1 MPDANSDEDR
11 LLADC
16 AQLLT
21 VTLADPAE
29 FDFYEL
35 LERMEQQVEDNEP
48 VGRRWIAAINRVHQ
62 AGRLTLDQAH
72 AMIRQLALIAVGARI
87 SREPEFGDRARR
99 IREIMESLK
108 ELEGPEHTKERGPAT
123 REMNALLHLNG
134 LRHDA
139 AVLEFLRAIGEEQ
152 LARRMETEGP
162 GFNRRAMDALKE
174 LWSREDEDPGW
185 KVSYPSA
192 DAPLTPRQVPERVDG
207 EIEHLSVAD
216 RVDQWRQATSGET
229 IWTVDGVLNFAI
241 IGSYDNLDAEGDR
254 WIASIQSARRKGFID
269 KSLSYLLLDRVA
281 GMMVP
286 EDPGGDTI
294 LLELEAV
301 MDDIPYFE
309 GLPDADPP
317 IEYDQRDRE
326 QWEAVH
332 AVYERRRELYKLRIL
347 VDAGEEEMVKMMEE
361 RPTEF
366 RMRVATAATEWEV
379 SDES

>member
-29 FDFYEL
+29 FDFHEL

-62 AGRLTLDQAH
+62 AGRLTLDQAQ
-72 AMIRQLALIAVGARI
+72 ALIRHLALIAAYAR
-87 SREPEFGDRARR
+87 SAREPDFIDRARR
-99 IREIMESLK
+99 IREITDSLERL
-108 ELEGPEHTKERGPAT
+108 ELPEHKKERGPAK

-139 AVLEFLRAIGEEQ
+139 ATLEFLREIGEEP
-152 LARRMETEGP
+152 LALRMESEGVE
-162 GFNRRAMDALKE
+162 FNRRALDALKE

-192 DAPLTPRQVPERVDG
+192 DAPLTPRMVPERVDSD
-207 EIEHLSVAD
+207 IEHLSIAE
-216 RVDQWRQATSGET
+216 RVEQWRQATSGET
-229 IWTVDGVLNFAI
+229 IWTVDAVLSFATV
-241 IGSYDNLDAEGDR
+241 GSYDNLDAEGDR

-286 EDPGGDTI
+286 EIPGDDTI
-294 LLELEAV
+294 LTGLRDQME
-301 MDDIPYFE
+301 DIPYYE
-309 GLPDADPP
+309 DMHGDPP
-317 IEYDQRDRE
+317 AEYDPKDRA
-326 QWEAVH
+326 QWEALD

-361 RPTEF
+361 RPSEF

-379 SDES
+379 EDQA

>member
-1 MPDANSDEDR
+1 MPDANPDEDR

-35 LERMEQQVEDNEP
+35 LERMERQVEDNEP
-48 VGRRWIAAINRVHQ
+48 VAGRWLAAINRVQQ

-72 AMIRQLALIAVGARI
+72 ALMRQLALIAVLARI
-87 SREPEFGDRARR
+87 SREPDYSDRARR
-99 IREIMESLK
+99 IREIIESLK
-108 ELEGPEHTKERGPAT
+108 DLEGSEDAKERGPAT
-123 REMNALLHLNG
+123 REMNALFHLNG

-139 AVLEFLRAIGEEQ
+139 AVLEFLRRIGEDQ

-174 LWSREDEDPGW
+174 LWSREDADAGW

-192 DAPLTPRQVPERVDG
+192 DGPLTPRQVPERTDSQV
-207 EIEHLSVAD
+207 ERISVAD

-229 IWTVDGVLNFAI
+229 IWTVDALLAFATVE
-241 IGSYDNLDAEGDR
+241 SYDNLDGEGDR
-254 WIASIQSARRKGFID
+254 WIASIQSARRKGILD
-269 KSLSYLLLDRVA
+269 KNLSYLLLDRVA

-286 EDPGGDTI
+286 EDPGGDTV
-294 LLELEAV
+294 LRELDEV
-301 MDDIPYFE
+301 MEEIPYFE
-309 GLPDADPP
+309 GLPEADPP
-317 IEYDQRDRE
+317 IEYEQRDRE

-347 VDAGEEEMVKMMEE
+347 EDAGEEEMVKMIEE

-379 SDES
+379 EDQL